1 VKRIVLSILAI
12 GCAFCV
18 SLGCVD
24 TGAVADD
31 QPADIAPDAAVASV
45 GPIWWP
51 WPWPQPIPDCPACD
65 PWPDPP
71 PEKLDTPDAA
81 VDEGIGTS
89 PVPAD
94 VWWRP
99 WCPPYCVPGPTDT
112 TGIVGDGA

>member
-1 VKRIVLSILAI
+1 MKRRIALSLFLL
-12 GCAFCV
+12 GCAFCE

-31 QPADIAPDAAVASV
+31 QPADLAVDAAVASV

-71 PEKLDTPDAA
+71 PEKLDALDAA
-81 VDEGIGTS
+81 IDEGIGTS
-89 PVPAD
+89 PL
-94 VWWRP
+94 WWP
-99 WCPPYCVPGPTDT
+99 WWCLPHCPEPGPTDT
-112 TGIVGDGA
+112 SGVAP